1 MMTWV
6 LFVLGQSRGPRNMA
20 TRLPTIVT
28 RFGLTPRKSLAH
40 FAVLLSITDRWAV
53 RPTLPVTAVVARR
66 HPQVMHWLADRGV
79 ELAAHGYVHNDY
91 AALTREAQF
100 EQVQRAHDELLR
112 LGLRVQGWRC
122 PYSRWNAHTLAAVR
136 AAGFAYDA
144 TPTYA
149 WPAYAQEHI
158 ALPPHAAAD
167 YARLCRLFGVR
178 DAGRQSVL
186 PTMVD
191 GLVQIPMSIP
201 QDEDMVDRVHL
212 DAASMSRVWRRVL
225 QEARQRREIVVLCV
239 HPERAALCAAP
250 LDATLGEARGWGD
263 VWLAPLEDIAA
274 WWRERAGARVTVHAG
289 RDGRWH
295 VAVQGPPRLVTS
307 RDAQQLRGSGVLT
320 VISPHKPVIGA
331 GPAWPAPTL
340 HRLHEAGYLCEDGAA
355 YRAPATWAAPTRALQ
370 ARRGRDPRY
379 ALDLDQALPA
389 DTPPDVVVRFVAE
402 RDADLVRI
410 QPWPAGYRSCLSVT
424 GDIDA
429 LTLVDFARRMKE
441 F

>member
-1 MMTWV
+1 MTWV
-6 LFVLGQSRGPRNMA
+6 QFVLGQSRGPRNMA
-20 TRLPTIVT
+20 ARLLTIMA
-28 RFGLTPRKSLAH
+28 RFGLGPRKSLAH
-40 FAVLLSITDRWAV
+40 LAVLLGITDRWAV

-66 HPQVMHWLADRGV
+66 HPQVMHWLAERGV

-91 AALTREAQF
+91 EALAREAQF

-112 LGLRVQGWRC
+112 LGLHVQGWRC

-212 DAASMSRVWRRVL
+212 NAASMSRVWRR
-225 QEARQRREIVVLCV
+225 
-239 HPERAALCAAP
+239 ERAA
-250 LDATLGEARGWGD
+250 
-263 VWLAPLEDIAA
+263 
-274 WWRERAGARVTVHAG
+274 ARVTVHADG
-289 RDGRWH
+289 DGRWH
-295 VAVQGPPRLVTS
+295 VAVRGPSRLVTG
-307 RDAQQLRGSGVLT
+307 RGAQLLRGSGVLT
-320 VISPHKPVIGA
+320 VTTPHKPVIGA

-340 HRLHEAGYLCEDGAA
+340 QRLHEAGYLCEDSAA
-355 YRAPATWAAPTRALQ
+355 DGAPATWAAPTRALR

-379 ALDLDQALPA
+379 ALDLDRALTA
-389 DTPPDVVVRFVAE
+389 DTPPDAVVRFVAE

-429 LTLVDFARRMKE
+429 VTLFDFALRMKE
-441 F
+441 

>member
-1 MMTWV
+1 
-6 LFVLGQSRGPRNMA
+6 
-20 TRLPTIVT
+20 
-28 RFGLTPRKSLAH
+28 
-40 FAVLLSITDRWAV
+40 VLLGITDRWGV

-66 HPQVMHWLADRGV
+66 HPQVMRWLADRGV

-91 AALTREAQF
+91 ATLSRAAQF
-100 EQVQRAHDELLR
+100 EQVQRARDEFLR
-112 LGLRVQGWRC
+112 LGLRVHGWRC
-122 PYSRWNAHTLAAVR
+122 PYSRWNVHTLAAVR
-136 AAGFAYDA
+136 AAGFTYDA

-158 ALPPHAAAD
+158 TLPPHAAAD

-178 DAGRQSVL
+178 DASRQCVL

-225 QEARQRREIVVLCV
+225 QEARQRRDLVVLCV

-250 LDATLGEARGWGD
+250 LDATLGAARGWGD

-274 WWRERAGARVTVHAG
+274 WWRERAGACVSVHAG
-289 RDGRWH
+289 SDGRWH
-295 VAVQGPPRLVTS
+295 VAVQGPSRLVTG
-307 RDAQQLRGSGVLT
+307 RGAELLRGSGVLT
-320 VISPHKPVIGA
+320 VTAPHKPVIGA

-340 HRLHEAGYLCEDGAA
+340 HRLHEAGYLCEGGGAD
-355 YRAPATWAAPTRALQ
+355 RAPATWAAPTRALR
-370 ARRGRDPRY
+370 ARSGGDPRY
-379 ALDLDQALPA
+379 ALDLDRALPA
-389 DTPPDVVVRFVAE
+389 DTPPDAVVRFVAE
-402 RDADLVRI
+402 RDADLVRV
-410 QPWPAGYRSCLSVT
+410 QPWPAGYRCCLSVT

-429 LTLVDFARRMKE
+429 VTLFDFARRMKE